1 MIIAIEQIKEL
12 LTNRDYLTSVEIEK
26 ILDDPK
32 LTKKDKSAIQRFIVE
47 NSIDIVEVEDEDE
60 NEMEQQVSEDI
71 IDDDDVVNPITE
83 EDIEAP
89 GQEVAINKD
98 DDLMYEFITKF
109 LETNNIEVDDKIID
123 EFVKEISAYTDENYT
138 YQNIVDFLETK
149 GLYNNIDQ
157 NSIITLARKIKNE
170 NARRFRGGKYV
181 NDSVR
186 MYLAEIGKIPL
197 YTEEEERKAAL
208 TIKKQRELVEKI
220 ESQEIDS
227 SLYSLTN
234 EKDKL
239 RELEKEFATHNL
251 RLVVSIAR
259 RYCRSSDNFLDL
271 IQEGN
276 IGLQRAISKFDV
288 DTGYKFST
296 YATWWI
302 TQAITRSIADSSRT
316 IRIPVHV
323 HEQIG
328 KLKKADRVLTA
339 KLGRTPTRN
348 ELAQEINATPEKVEE
363 LRKYSEG
370 IIYLDSPIKTIDGDQ
385 DSLKVDFVKDESANP
400 EEETM
405 AIELRKEIS
414 QLLKHMKSPRS
425 RRVIIY
431 RFGLYENN
439 MSEEEMEATRLRYLI
454 ATLPVEKM
462 RSVPESVMEDLIR
475 NMTSRKKDAIKDFI
489 IKKLPEDIKNE
500 GIRNILPEHFNK
512 LSNIQRRKIYISLFG
527 KSSIPEDKR
536 LKDVDLQIET
546 FFEQI
551 DIYTLRNLCKERLSS
566 EEKGIVLSGMSSI
579 EKEELIDNVDENV
592 FTTGKIQFAKR
603 IIDVLEGKNIAYPL
617 KDYAPN
623 EADEERKIMINIIN
637 NDPYKDMLKDKEE
650 YATACLV
657 AKKYRDAYGKVVF
670 PSTLLYV
677 KSKFREEYNVAFQTF
692 QQGIGATLE
701 DIGQLEDV
709 TRERIRQI
717 EAKAKRELSVKQR
730 GKIRSLKGYI
740 EN

>member
-1 MIIAIEQIKEL
+1 M
-12 LTNRDYLTSVEIEK
+12 
-26 ILDDPK
+26 
-32 LTKKDKSAIQRFIVE
+32 
-47 NSIDIVEVEDEDE
+47 
-60 NEMEQQVSEDI
+60 
-71 IDDDDVVNPITE
+71 
-83 EDIEAP
+83 
-89 GQEVAINKD
+89 
-98 DDLMYEFITKF
+98 
-109 LETNNIEVDDKIID
+109 
-123 EFVKEISAYTDENYT
+123 
-138 YQNIVDFLETK
+138 
-149 GLYNNIDQ
+149 
-157 NSIITLARKIKNE
+157 
-170 NARRFRGGKYV
+170 
-181 NDSVR
+181 
-186 MYLAEIGKIPL
+186 
-197 YTEEEERKAAL
+197 
-208 TIKKQRELVEKI
+208 
-220 ESQEIDS
+220 
-227 SLYSLTN
+227 
-234 EKDKL
+234 
-239 RELEKEFATHNL
+239 
-251 RLVVSIAR
+251 
-259 RYCRSSDNFLDL
+259 
-271 IQEGN
+271 
-276 IGLQRAISKFDV
+276 
-288 DTGYKFST
+288 
-296 YATWWI
+296 
-302 TQAITRSIADSSRT
+302 
-316 IRIPVHV
+316 
-323 HEQIG
+323 
-328 KLKKADRVLTA
+328 
-339 KLGRTPTRN
+339 
-348 ELAQEINATPEKVEE
+348 
-363 LRKYSEG
+363 
-370 IIYLDSPIKTIDGDQ
+370 
-385 DSLKVDFVKDESANP
+385 DFVKDESANP